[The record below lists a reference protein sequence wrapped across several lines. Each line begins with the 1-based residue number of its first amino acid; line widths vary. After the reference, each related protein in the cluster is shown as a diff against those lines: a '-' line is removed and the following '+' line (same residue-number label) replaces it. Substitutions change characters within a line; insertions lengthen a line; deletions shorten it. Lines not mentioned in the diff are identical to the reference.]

1 MFPVFCGKMVQT
13 KVSYASSSF
22 SRHTLEISF
31 TVTDT
36 SCSQSG
42 NVATYLQIS
51 IYFVSLPKHFV
62 IKALVRIDIFQSKI
76 NPLKITSCSSW
87 KLIKNWRLWKSVKI
101 EGRVMS
107 LHKIM
112 LSQVKEFF
120 LIPQLPE
127 FQATRAYKWRKMRHG
142 SKVVNEICC
151 FCSYAKKRCVRSQFR
166 WRKTCCCDFLRW

>member
-1 MFPVFCGKMVQT
+1 MLRHIFKL
-13 KVSYASSSF
+13 VSIF
-22 SRHTLEISF
+22 S
-31 TVTDT
+31 
-36 SCSQSG
+36 
-42 NVATYLQIS
+42 
-51 IYFVSLPKHFV
+51 SLPKHFV
-62 IKALVRIDIFQSKI
+62 IKALVRINIFQSKI
-76 NPLKITSCSSW
+76 NPLKITPCSSW

-151 FCSYAKKRCVRSQFR
+151 FCSYAKKDAFVRSFVDAR
-166 WRKTCCCDFLRW
+166 RVVAISWDDNFSLISTVVLATYKMKYKLLPLLVSIPIIKNV